1 MYAMPLW
8 LCGAVALALLGGS
21 SAFEANSQI
30 ALDLQPGAC
39 TAFEIDSLPHKYS
52 YDVEL
57 IALTGICLPSNIR
70 YALRECTQG
79 VRGSAQHLLM

>member
-1 MYAMPLW
+1 MTLL
-8 LCGAVALALLGGS
+8 LCSAVVLALLGGS

-39 TAFEIDSLPHKYS
+39 TAFEVDNLPHKYS

-57 IALTGICLPSNIR
+57 IALTGICSPSNIR
-70 YALRECTQG
+70 CALGEAHRASKVQG
-79 VRGSAQHLLM
+79 NAYR